1 MDMLEIMKKEEAYC
15 SDHRDMPGDH
25 RDMPGE
31 LQKKAKM
38 LCWRYNQTSPE
49 EGDVR
54 AEILRELL
62 GTCHPLTF
70 IEPSFRCDYGFNI
83 HTHGLTVINYNCV
96 ILDTSPV
103 HIGENAFIAPG
114 VCIACS
120 GFRCDYGFNIHTHG
134 LTVINYNCVILD
146 TSPVHIGENAFIAPG
161 VCIACSGHSKD
172 AAQRAAGI
180 GTSAPVTIGRDVW
193 IGANSTVCGGVSI
206 GDGTIIGTS
215 GSEPIPLS
223 AAAFPSGTGPSSGLE
238 AWSRRISH
246 PG

>member
-15 SDHRDMPGDH
+15 SDH

-70 IEPSFRCDYGFNI
+70 IESSFRCDYGFNI

-103 HIGENAFIAPG
+103 ISWGKRLLRRAS
-114 VCIACS
+114 ACLLRP
-120 GFRCDYGFNIHTHG
+120 F
-134 LTVINYNCVILD
+134 
-146 TSPVHIGENAFIAPG
+146 
-161 VCIACSGHSKD
+161 KD

-193 IGANSTVCGGVSI
+193 IGANSTVCGGVFI
-206 GDGTIIGTS
+206 GDGTIIGA
-215 GSEPIPLS
+215 GSVVTKDI
-223 AAAFPSGTGPSSGLE
+223 PSGVIAAGNPCRVLRKVTEEDRCRITGEERGN
-238 AWSRRISH
+238 SH
-246 PG
+246 N

>member
-1 MDMLEIMKKEEAYC
+1 
-15 SDHRDMPGDH
+15 
-25 RDMPGE
+25 
-31 LQKKAKM
+31 M

-103 HIGENAFIAPG
+103 HIGEKRLLRRASALPAPA
-114 VCIACS
+114 IPKTRPS
-120 GFRCDYGFNIHTHG
+120 GRPGS
-134 LTVINYNCVILD
+134 VRQRR
-146 TSPVHIGENAFIAPG
+146 SPLAV
-161 VCIACSGHSKD
+161 
-172 AAQRAAGI
+172 
-180 GTSAPVTIGRDVW
+180 
-193 IGANSTVCGGVSI
+193 
-206 GDGTIIGTS
+206 TS

-223 AAAFPSGTGPSSGLE
+223 VAAFPSGTGPSSGPE

>member
-15 SDHRDMPGDH
+15 SDH

-62 GTCHPLTF
+62 GTCHP
-70 IEPSFRCDYGFNI
+70 
-83 HTHGLTVINYNCV
+83 
-96 ILDTSPV
+96 
-103 HIGENAFIAPG
+103 
-114 VCIACS
+114 
-120 GFRCDYGFNIHTHG
+120 
-134 LTVINYNCVILD
+134 
-146 TSPVHIGENAFIAPG
+146 
-161 VCIACSGHSKD
+161 
-172 AAQRAAGI
+172 AQRAAGI

-206 GDGTIIGTS
+206 GDGTIIGA
-215 GSEPIPLS
+215 GSVVTKDI
-223 AAAFPSGTGPSSGLE
+223 PSGVIAAGNPCRVLRRVTEEDRCRITGEERG
-238 AWSRRISH
+238 
-246 PG
+246 